1 MAGEMKY
8 QFNLFCGQQ
17 SYIFRTNSKAEAVK
31 FSGMKLTKD
40 EAVLFLQNLHLK
52 MGTYDIP
59 MAAKPKEPKKK
70 PEKDTL
76 SFKEQLK
83 AKAKGKELKKIEK
96 MTEKQAQTEL
106 FNKLRGKK

>member
-1 MAGEMKY
+1 MSSGEMKY

-17 SYIFRTNSKAEAVK
+17 SYIFRTNSKAEALK
-31 FSGMKLTKD
+31 FCGTKLGVET
-40 EAVLFLQNLHLK
+40 VVPFLQGLHLQ

-59 MAAKPKEPKKK
+59 IKAKQPKEKIK
-70 PEKDTL
+70 ETSL

-106 FNKLRGKK
+106 FKKLRGNR